1 MNSISQHNLIK
12 ICYLYYFEGR
22 TQQEISS
29 AFGISR
35 FKVSRLLKKARQDG
49 LVTVQI
55 NGPNGDLTE
64 KEIKLAQ
71 KYGIKQAMVVKTQKY
86 NDKSHLSQIGEAG
99 AHYLSSIIDRCRVV
113 GVAWGRSVSYV
124 VQNVEPADAK
134 DLTVVQMT
142 GGMGAIAGTDANAL
156 TMALGQK
163 LRAKA
168 HVIQAP
174 VIVGDRTIRDALLK
188 EKQIHE
194 AIALAKKA
202 DAAIFGIGLPSEDGL
217 LSRAGFLTKKSIT
230 ALEKAGAVGAI
241 CGRFF
246 DINGQKCI
254 NELDN
259 QIIGLNLNELKRIN
273 HKVAIAFGLK
283 KVNAIFGALQ
293 GQLLD
298 VLITDDKTASALL
311 GIS

>member
-1 MNSISQHNLIK
+1 MSSISQHELIK
-12 ICYLYYFEGR
+12 ICYLYYIEGQ
-22 TQQEISS
+22 TQQQISS
-29 AFGISR
+29 AFGFSR
-35 FKVSRLLKKARQDG
+35 FKTSRLLKKAREEG
-49 LVTVQI
+49 LVTIRI
-55 NGPNGDLTE
+55 NDPTSDLTE
-64 KEIKLAQ
+64 IEVKLAR
-71 KYGIKQAMVVKTQKY
+71 KYSLKQTIVVKIQKY

-99 AHYLSSIIDRCRVV
+99 ARYLYGVIHQCKVL

-124 VQNVEPADAK
+124 VQNVEQFEAN

-142 GGMGAIAGTDANAL
+142 GGMSAIEGTDANAL

-163 LRAKA
+163 LGAKA

-174 VIVGDRTIRDALLK
+174 VIVGDRTIRDTLLK

-217 LSRAGFLTKKSIT
+217 LSRAGFLTKKSST

-246 DINGQKCI
+246 DINGQKCT
-254 NELDN
+254 NDLDDK
-259 QIIGLNLNELKRIN
+259 IIGLNLNDLRRIK
-273 HKVAIAFGLK
+273 HKVAIAFGPE
-283 KVNAIFGALQ
+283 KVKAILGAMR
-293 GQLLD
+293 GHFLD
-298 VLITDDKTASALL
+298 VLITNHKTANALL
-311 GIS
+311 EIS